1 MAHIRQLP
9 SGKWRAEI
17 ERNGRRASKT
27 TPTKRE
33 AQAWALEQEGAAKA
47 IGAGW
52 RTFGAA
58 CEDYVT
64 KVSSA
69 KSNPEWEQRR
79 INTFVAHFGAGA
91 PIGAITKKDIAAW
104 RDHRLA
110 TVSGSTVNREV
121 NLLRN
126 IFNVAIHDWEWISA
140 NPFTGV
146 KLPQGNEPRQSIWPW
161 QLIKRVLRAPRTGK
175 TREMQDAFHIALRT
189 GMRLQEVLAAPQ
201 NYDPKRRVVTLKTK
215 TEARA
220 QIPIGRIAHRLLQR
234 PAFVVEPNEGS
245 TLFSRL
251 CRELLIEGLT
261 FHDARATA
269 LTHLSRKVD
278 VMTLGKI
285 SRHKDISLLQRV
297 YYREAADSIAMRI

>member
-1 MAHIRQLP
+1 MAYIRQLP
-9 SGKWRAEI
+9 NGKWRAEV
-17 ERNGRRASKT
+17 ERNGKRASKT
-27 TPTKRE
+27 ADTKR
-33 AQAWALEQEGAAKA
+33 AVQAWALEQEGAAKA

-58 CEDYVT
+58 CEDYVS
-64 KVSSA
+64 KVSSTKA
-69 KSNPEWEQRR
+69 DPDWEQRR
-79 INTFVAHFGAGA
+79 INTFVAHFGANT
-91 PIGAITKKDIAAW
+91 PIGALTKKDIAAW

-126 IFNVAIHDWEWISA
+126 IFSVAIHDWEWITV

-146 KLPQGNEPRQSIWPW
+146 KLPDSNDARNTLWPW
-161 QLIKRVLRAPRTGK
+161 QLIKRVLRAERTGK
-175 TREMQDAFHIALRT
+175 TREMQAAFHIALRS
-189 GMRLQEVLAAPQ
+189 GMRLQEALGAPA

-215 TEARA
+215 TEAKA
-220 QIPIGRIAHRLLQR
+220 QIPIGRIAHKLLQR
-234 PAFVVEPNEGS
+234 PPFVVEPNEGS
-245 TLFSRL
+245 TLFSKL

-285 SRHKDISLLQRV
+285 ARIKDISLLQRV
-297 YYREAADSIAMRI
+297 YYRERPDQIAMRI